1 VEGFDDLLARHRA
14 FWTRGEA
21 AGPLLSIKHPMPL
34 KPLEIPVYPGIGLA
48 EDGYLLPEM
57 LDPARHYAQ
66 TLEKWGSSAGGQPA
80 PVDGDLFRILTPYLY
95 VPWLE
100 AIADCPIHYFRDS
113 GTMYPERP
121 ADGWER
127 ALHPPLGETGNP
139 WRAKLRE
146 FHHVLCDL
154 SGGRY
159 PVGVSQPM
167 RGPIDILAA
176 LVGVPEMCLAFVE
189 QPTRAAEALNR
200 LTDLWIE
207 VVGEQLGLLPAFAGG
222 MACCEQYGLWV
233 PGPNAVTQ
241 CDLAVA
247 ISPAMYRR
255 FLTPCDER
263 IGASMSHPIMHLHS
277 VSMHV
282 LDAVLAVTKF
292 AAIQIGVD
300 PGPADPPLLS
310 LLPAFRRVQAA
321 GKPLIIHCST
331 ITQAEL
337 DALLDGLS
345 PRGLLIAGELGTRC

>member
-1 VEGFDDLLARHRA
+1 VESFDHLLARHKA
-14 FWTRGEA
+14 FWTRAEVER
-21 AGPLLSIKHPMPL
+21 PLLSIKHPMPL
-34 KPLEIPVYPGIGLA
+34 NPLQIPVHSGIELA

-66 TLEKWGSSAGGQPA
+66 TLRNWGDDA
-80 PVDGDLFRILTPYLY
+80 PIDGDLFRILTPYLY

-100 AIADCPIHYFRDS
+100 AICGCPIHYFRDS
-113 GTMYPERP
+113 GTMYPEMP
-121 ADGWER
+121 AEGWER
-127 ALHPPLGETGNP
+127 ALRPPLGQKDNP

-146 FHHVLCDL
+146 FYQVLRDL
-154 SGGRY
+154 SAGRY

-176 LVGVPEMCLAFVE
+176 LVGVPAMCLAFAE
-189 QPTRAAEALNR
+189 QPEQAAEALAR

-207 VVGEQLGLLPAFAGG
+207 VVGEQLALLPPFAGG
-222 MACCEQYGLWV
+222 VACCEQYGLWT
-233 PGPNAVTQ
+233 PGSNAVTQ
-241 CDLAVA
+241 CDLAVV
-247 ISPAMYRR
+247 ISPRMYTR

-263 IGASMSHPIMHLHS
+263 IAASLACPIIHLHS
-277 VSMHV
+277 ISMHV
-282 LDAVLAVTKF
+282 LDAVLSVKGF

-310 LLPAFRRVQAA
+310 LIPAFQRVQAA

-337 DALLDGLS
+337 DGLLAELS
-345 PRGLLIAGELGTRC
+345 PCGLIIAGRLADGANGC